1 MKKFALTVIAAV
13 VATVGMVSAESA
25 DSRRGDDEWRRHGDR
40 HAERHDDNWRHGDRD
55 RNWRHH
61 GWRHDG
67 WRHHGPRVVFRS
79 QFYDD
84 YCFVKKVRR
93 YDDWGNVYIKRVRIC
108 R

>member
-1 MKKFALTVIAAV
+1 MKKLALTVIAAV
-13 VATVGMVSAESA
+13 VATVGMVSAASA

-55 RNWRHH
+55 RNWRH
-61 GWRHDG
+61 DG
-67 WRHHGPRVVFRS
+67 WRHHHNHGPRVVFRS
-79 QFYDD
+79 QFRYDD

>member
-1 MKKFALTVIAAV
+1 MKKLALTVVAAV
-13 VATVGMVSAESA
+13 VATVGMVSAASA

-40 HAERHDDNWRHGDRD
+40 HAERRHDDWRHGNRHH
-55 RNWRHH
+55 NWRRHH
-61 GWRHDG
+61 N
-67 WRHHGPRVVFRS
+67 HGPRIVFRS
-79 QFYDD
+79 HFYDD